1 MCADTNINTKKVVA
15 SNSIPSTVSKETSDI
30 FSLVLQQIW
39 NDDIALVLQQDDKH
53 KTTDLLVT

>member
-15 SNSIPSTVSKETSDI
+15 SNSIPSNVSKETSDI